1 MGAAFLL
8 CRAMG
13 SVSAGMTR
21 ERGETM
27 LKQIRPDASERAGP
41 SEELSRRI
49 GVLSALAQELGTIL
63 EQVRPGDVGAMARI
77 VRVQVDLERA
87 VARIMEA
94 ERAWNDWNNR
104 TGGADG
110 QPAAGGDIDFDA
122 VRHEIG
128 CRLARLRECC
138 RSD

>member
-1 MGAAFLL
+1 MQKKTRPGSDARSEPAA
-8 CRAMG
+8 
-13 SVSAGMTR
+13 
-21 ERGETM
+21 
-27 LKQIRPDASERAGP
+27 
-41 SEELSRRI
+41 ELSRRI
-49 GVLSALAQELGTIL
+49 GMLAAIARKMALIL
-63 EQVRPGDVGAMARI
+63 EKEQADTAQTI
-77 VRVQVDLERA
+77 VRVARVQIDLERA

-104 TGGADG
+104 TGGAGDH
-110 QPAAGGDIDFDA
+110 PAAGGDIDFDA

>member
-1 MGAAFLL
+1 MQRQSRPGGGGREGPAAELRRRIAVL
-8 CRAMG
+8 AELAGKMG
-13 SVSAGMTR
+13 SVLEDRQWSGHELA
-21 ERGETM
+21 
-27 LKQIRPDASERAGP
+27 IR
-41 SEELSRRI
+41 
-49 GVLSALAQELGTIL
+49 
-63 EQVRPGDVGAMARI
+63 M

-94 ERAWNDWNNR
+94 EQTWNDWNNR

>member
-1 MGAAFLL
+1 
-8 CRAMG
+8 
-13 SVSAGMTR
+13 
-21 ERGETM
+21 M

>member
-1 MGAAFLL
+1 MQRRTGPESDARAAP
-8 CRAMG
+8 A
-13 SVSAGMTR
+13 A
-21 ERGETM
+21 
-27 LKQIRPDASERAGP
+27 
-41 SEELSRRI
+41 ELSRRI
-49 GVLSALAQELGTIL
+49 GVLAAIARKMALILGQE
-63 EQVRPGDVGAMARI
+63 QADAARTVVQI
-77 VRVQVDLERA
+77 ARVQIDLERA

-104 TGGADG
+104 PGGAGDH
-110 QPAAGGDIDFDA
+110 PAAGGEIDFDA

>member
-1 MGAAFLL
+1 LGTAFSL

-27 LKQIRPDASERAGP
+27 LRQTRPDAGERAGP

-49 GVLSALAQELGTIL
+49 GALSAIAQELGAIL
-63 EQVRPGDVGAMARI
+63 EQVHPDKAGAMVRI

-87 VARIMEA
+87 VA
-94 ERAWNDWNNR
+94 
-104 TGGADG
+104 
-110 QPAAGGDIDFDA
+110 PAAGGDIDFDA